1 MTAVC
6 ETYGYRLE
14 HFYQRSFKEG
24 GVTFG
29 QLLTLYEHAQKREIE
44 RYKFQAM
51 MHGAEPKDDPPPM
64 ISSEKKDSPFMFGDP
79 DDYKNMSPEGQKDL
93 TDKMLS
99 AHKLWAKKPLH
110 PRGKVQFTDG

>member
-1 MTAVC
+1 MTTVC

-29 QLLTLYEHAQKREIE
+29 QLLVLYEHAQKREAE
-44 RYKFQAM
+44 RFRFQAM
-51 MHGAEPKDDPPPM
+51 MHGAEPKDSSS
-64 ISSEKKDSPFMFGDP
+64 IVSSEKKASRPFMFGDP

-93 TDKMLS
+93 TDKMLN

-110 PRGKVQFTDG
+110 PRGKVQFTNG